1 MNRIGIE
8 TRSANGLPIV
18 ALAGELDLSQVG
30 VVEQALRGA
39 ERARPNTL
47 VLDLSGL
54 TFLDSSG
61 LRLVLEADRR
71 APGGGGRLARGP
83 GAAAGDGAV
92 IVLTVH
98 MFAGTVRVEVADA
111 GPGFEPEPPNP
122 SMYQTSGWGLYLVEQ
137 IADRWG
143 VARDSGSQVW
153 FELDRPAAQRAS

>member
-1 MNRIGIE
+1 MTQPG
-8 TRSANGLPIV
+8 TGA
-18 ALAGELDLSQVG
+18 AMKTLDL
-30 VVEQALRGA
+30 ALPSDEHA
-39 ERARPNTL
+39 PRAARRA
-47 VLDLSGL
+47 LDKLQDEVPSGL
-54 TFLDSSG
+54 LENA
-61 LRLVLEADRR
+61 RLLVSELVTNSVRH
-71 APGGGGRLARGP
+71 
-83 GAAAGDGAV
+83 AAVGDGAV

-98 MFAGTVRVEVADA
+98 MSAGTVRVEVADA